1 MGSFTNTWDFKYLV
15 YEYQRLTV
23 WRSSF
28 NSCFFC
34 VFYCLPVI
42 IWNLCIYW
50 LFTYNWFPQSLW
62 FILLLVV
69 CQDPINGKYLVSI
82 IWYHSTIIGW
92 WLSWIAV
99 TLKPERQGTQPGANE
114 DACLHDEDRE
124 PKKMIRS
131 SERDFLLQRNCQKFA
146 YSSASPSP
154 TFISLPPLIYLL
166 NIYMH
171 VCWVSSVVIS
181 CLWCYG
187 L

>member
-34 VFYCLPVI
+34 VFYCLPVV

-82 IWYHSTIIGW
+82 IWYHSTIICW

-99 TLKPERQGTQPGANE
+99 TLKPERQGTQLGANE
-114 DACLHDEDRE
+114 DAFKTENQR
-124 PKKMIRS
+124 KWS
-131 SERDFLLQRNCQKFA
+131 GLQRETSYCKETAKN
-146 YSSASPSP
+146 
-154 TFISLPPLIYLL
+154 LPIVVLVLVLL
-166 NIYMH
+166 SYH
-171 VCWVSSVVIS
+171 CHH
-181 CLWCYG
+181 
-187 L
+187 

>member
-1 MGSFTNTWDFKYLV
+1 MNICFMGSFTNTWNFRYLV

-28 NSCFFC
+28 NSCFC

-69 CQDPINGKYLVSI
+69 CQDPINGKYLVSV
-82 IWYHSTIIGW
+82 IWYSSTIICW

-99 TLKPERQGTQPGANE
+99 TLKPEDRVLSLEPMKMPLRQRTKENDQVFRERLLTAKKLPKI
-114 DACLHDEDRE
+114 CL
-124 PKKMIRS
+124 
-131 SERDFLLQRNCQKFA
+131 Q
-146 YSSASPSP
+146 
-154 TFISLPPLIYLL
+154 
-166 NIYMH
+166 
-171 VCWVSSVVIS
+171 
-181 CLWCYG
+181 
-187 L
+187 